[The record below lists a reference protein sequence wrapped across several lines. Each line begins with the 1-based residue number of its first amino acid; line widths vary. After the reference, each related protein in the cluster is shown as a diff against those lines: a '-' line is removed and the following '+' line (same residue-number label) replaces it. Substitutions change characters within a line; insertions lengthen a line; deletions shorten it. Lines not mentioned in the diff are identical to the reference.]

1 MVAFTVDKRITVDAS
16 LAHCYFESVADL
28 LRDNT
33 KEMPRGLVMNIVP
46 KKRDVKQKKEL
57 CQKVCSHPSL
67 LHSKPILIPSRQIM
81 EEVNYYT
88 RKYGSPSSIQSPSTR
103 SNSILEDMVSEEE
116 EDYFKV

>member
-1 MVAFTVDKRITVDAS
+1 MVAFTVEKRITVDAS
-16 LAHCYFESVADL
+16 LAHGYFESVADL

-33 KEMPRGLVMNIVP
+33 KEMSRGLVMNIVP

-67 LHSKPILIPSRQIM
+67 LPSSSPTHPLWQIM

-88 RKYGSPSSIQSPSTR
+88 RKYSSPSSIQSPSTR
-103 SNSILEDMVSEEE
+103 SNSILEDVVSEGE